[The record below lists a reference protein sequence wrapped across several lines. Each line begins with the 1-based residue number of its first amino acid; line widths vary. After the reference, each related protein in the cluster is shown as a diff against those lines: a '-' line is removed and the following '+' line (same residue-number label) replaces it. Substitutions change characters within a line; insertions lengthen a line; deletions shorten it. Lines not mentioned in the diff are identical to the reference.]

1 MQDLFYMLLG
11 VAVVILPIYLIVKAV
26 KNKGNKDKVVKD
38 NTIKQKEV
46 KQEVIKEKKM
56 KVLKL
61 KDIKHI
67 EGISI
72 LRKEENCSLNV
83 NDEELTVISNIDN
96 FNISLD
102 RIVNVGIMSKKQMYS
117 KNKNVFARSLVGGMV
132 GLGAWER
139 SLV

>member
-11 VAVVILPIYLIVKAV
+11 VAVVVLPIYLIVKAV

-38 NTIKQKEV
+38 NTIKQKKV

-67 EGISI
+67 EGISS
-72 LRKEENCSLNV
+72 LRE
-83 NDEELTVISNIDN
+83 
-96 FNISLD
+96 
-102 RIVNVGIMSKKQMYS
+102 
-117 KNKNVFARSLVGGMV
+117 
-132 GLGAWER
+132 
-139 SLV
+139 